1 MPKGLRALTT
11 ELQAHKKMVD
21 LTGFEPA
28 TSSGE
33 GMYFRRHSQPFP
45 FQFADGEKTVDDNF
59 SKNRGDKE

>member
-1 MPKGLRALTT
+1 
-11 ELQAHKKMVD
+11 MVD

-59 SKNRGDKE
+59 SKNGGDKGRENCPDALPA

>member
-1 MPKGLRALTT
+1 
-11 ELQAHKKMVD
+11 MVD

-59 SKNRGDKE
+59 SKNGGDKE